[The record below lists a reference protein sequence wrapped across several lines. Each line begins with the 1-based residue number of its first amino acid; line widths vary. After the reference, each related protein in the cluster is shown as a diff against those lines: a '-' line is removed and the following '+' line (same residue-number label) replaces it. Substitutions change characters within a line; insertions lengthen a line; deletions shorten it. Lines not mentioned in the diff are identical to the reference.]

1 MAALNWI
8 KLSVGLFSNPK
19 IRYLLSQK
27 SGDKFVL
34 LWIFLLTSAGRC
46 NDNGLVYLS
55 ESIPYTARLLAS
67 ELGFSEKVAEAAL
80 DLFKQLGMIDMNSG
94 FISIVGWDEHQ
105 SVDELEKRRASDR
118 DRQQKHREKQKQSAA
133 EKARDCHVTVTDVSR
148 DGHGVEEE
156 AKKETEEETN
166 LNGECPP
173 KSPKEE
179 SSSALFKRVVHEYG
193 FSEELHGKLVEWMQY
208 KAERKESYKETGL
221 RSLLRQ
227 TQQKA
232 VEYGDRAVCEVID
245 TSMASGWKGIFFER
259 LEKNEKG
266 TGSKTGNIF
275 FEMLK
280 EERDKGKDPFGSF
293 LSG

>member
-27 SGDKFVL
+27 NGDKFVF

-55 ESIPYTARLLAS
+55 ESMPYTSSSLAS
-67 ELGFSEKVAEAAL
+67 EIGFNAKVVEAAL
-80 DLFKQLGMIDMNSG
+80 DSLEALGMIARDSG
-94 FISIVGWDEHQ
+94 FISIVGWEEHQ

-133 EKARDCHVTVTDVSR
+133 EKARDGHVTVTDVSR

-156 AKKETEEETN
+156 AKKETEKETN
-166 LNGECPP
+166 LNGEFPP
-173 KSPKEE
+173 KSPKGE
-179 SSSALFKRVVHEYG
+179 SSSALFKRVVQEYG

-208 KAERKESYKETGL
+208 KAERRESYKETGL
-221 RSLLRQ
+221 KSLLRQ
-227 TQQKA
+227 
-232 VEYGDRAVCEVID
+232 VENNAEKYGDHALCELID
-245 TSMASGWKGIFFER
+245 LSMSNGWKGIIFDK
-259 LEKNEKG
+259 LEEDKKKAQRDNRSQ
-266 TGSKTGNIF
+266 TSNI
-275 FEMLK
+275 
-280 EERDKGKDPFGSF
+280 GKPVPINPFMREDVH
-293 LSG
+293 L